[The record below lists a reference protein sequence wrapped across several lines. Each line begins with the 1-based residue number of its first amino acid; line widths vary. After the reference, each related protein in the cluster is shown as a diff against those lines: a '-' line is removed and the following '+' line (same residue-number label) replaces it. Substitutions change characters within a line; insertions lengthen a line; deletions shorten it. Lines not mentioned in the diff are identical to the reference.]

1 MRLRSMLVASAFA
14 ASAVLGGAASASAHD
29 YGHGHGHHH
38 GHHGIAAAG
47 SFHKEAGGIYYH
59 NLGGP
64 AGITD
69 AGAYKNASEGW
80 FGFMAR

>member
-29 YGHGHGHHH
+29 YGYGHEHHQ
-38 GHHGIAAAG
+38 HHGIAAAG
-47 SFHKEAGGIYYH
+47 SFHKESSGLYYH

-69 AGAYKNASEGW
+69 AYAYHNASEGW